1 MYRIS
6 VHQNLRQTKILA
18 KRFDEI
24 KLNEKNCQ
32 IILNAFPEI
41 MHYDV
46 HWFDLRTLEWS
57 SVCMEDVRDKS
68 RPHWPGDGIVSA
80 MYALHNDLRSCLDE
94 EMRTLRREMISSL
107 VIYWFEG
114 LVPGEYPFEY
124 SINQVC
130 EYIENLNLLQRT
142 SDKVE
147 YQEVVENTLGL
158 SIFETAEENYRNIG
172 GISI

>member
-24 KLNEKNCQ
+24 KLNGKNCL

-94 EMRTLRREMISSL
+94 EMRTLRRELISSL
-107 VIYWFEG
+107 VIHWFEG

-147 YQEVVENTLGL
+147 FQEVVENTLGL
-158 SIFETAEENYRNIG
+158 SILETAEENYRNIG